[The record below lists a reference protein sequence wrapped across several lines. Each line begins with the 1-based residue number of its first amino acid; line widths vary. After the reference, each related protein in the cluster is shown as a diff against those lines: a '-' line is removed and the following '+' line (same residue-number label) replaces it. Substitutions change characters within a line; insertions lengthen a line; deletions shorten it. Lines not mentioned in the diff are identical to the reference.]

1 MGLEVNIDENKVPDY
16 MLPDPL
22 ICLDGTRVCG
32 KILWFEK
39 RRPEILDLFERHI
52 YGKMPG
58 KPEKMSFEIIS
69 MDENAL
75 KGKATRKE
83 VSVIMENS
91 HTKIQMDILIYIPNF
106 QQKPVANFITL
117 NFYGNHSIHQD
128 SNITLSKQWV
138 PKRKDYGIRKNRATE
153 KSRGVLSYRW
163 PIELIIDRGY
173 ALSTIY
179 CGDLDPDFDDGF
191 QNGVHPLFYKKGQT
205 KPDADEWG
213 TIGAWAWGL
222 RRAMDYFETDND
234 IDDSRVIVMGHSR
247 LGKAALW
254 AGAIDKR
261 FALVISNNSGCGG
274 AALYRRKFG
283 ERISHINNQFPHWF
297 CENFKQ
303 YNDKEDELPID
314 QHMLVSLI
322 APRPVYIAS
331 SEKDLWSDPR
341 GEFLSAKHADPV
353 YKVLG
358 TNGLQ
363 VDEIS
368 ETHRPILS
376 AIGYHIREGV
386 HEVLKYDWERYL
398 DFADFHWHVSQ
409 IH

>member
-1 MGLEVNIDENKVPDY
+1 M
-16 MLPDPL
+16 
-22 ICLDGTRVCG
+22 
-32 KILWFEK
+32 
-39 RRPEILDLFERHI
+39 
-52 YGKMPG
+52 
-58 KPEKMSFEIIS
+58 
-69 MDENAL
+69 A
-75 KGKATRKE
+75 
-83 VSVIMENS
+83 
-91 HTKIQMDILIYIPNF
+91 
-106 QQKPVANFITL
+106 
-117 NFYGNHSIHQD
+117 
-128 SNITLSKQWV
+128 
-138 PKRKDYGIRKNRATE
+138 YGIRKNRSTE

-173 ALSTIY
+173 AISTIY

-205 KPDADEWG
+205 KPADDEWG

-222 RRAMDYFETDND
+222 RRAMDYFEVDNN
-234 IDDSRVIVMGHSR
+234 IDNNRVIVMGFSR

-283 ERISHINNQFPHWF
+283 ETISHINNRFPHWF

-314 QHMLVSLI
+314 QHMLISLI
-322 APRPVYIAS
+322 APRPIYIAS
-331 SEKDLWSDPR
+331 AEKDLWSDPR
-341 GEFLSAKHADPV
+341 GEFLSAKYADPV
-353 YKVLG
+353 YKMLG
-358 TNGLQ
+358 TTGLQ
-363 VDEIS
+363 ADGMS

-398 DFADFHWHVSQ
+398 DFADYH
-409 IH
+409 

>member
-1 MGLEVNIDENKVPDY
+1 MGLDVNFDEKEVPEYK
-16 MLPDPL
+16 LPDPL
-22 ICLDGTRVCG
+22 VCLDGTRVSN
-32 KILWFEK
+32 KTLWFEK
-39 RRPEILDLFERHI
+39 RQPEILDLFEHHI

-58 KPEKMSFEIIS
+58 KPEKMSFEITSI
-69 MDENAL
+69 DKNAL

-83 VSVIMENS
+83 VSVIMENT

-106 QQKPVANFITL
+106 QPKPVANFIAL

-138 PKRKDYGIRKNRATE
+138 PKRMAYGIRKNRATE

-205 KPDADEWG
+205 KPAANEWG

-222 RRAMDYFETDND
+222 RRAMDYFEADNN
-234 IDDSRVIVMGHSR
+234 IENSRVILMGFSR

-283 ERISHINNQFPHWF
+283 ETISHMNNRFPHWF

-303 YNDKEDELPID
+303 YNDKENELPID
-314 QHMLVSLI
+314 QHLLISLI

-331 SEKDLWSDPR
+331 AEKDLWSDPR

-353 YKVLG
+353 YKMLG

-363 VDEIS
+363 IDKMPEL
-368 ETHRPILS
+368 HQPILS

-398 DFADFHWHVSQ
+398 DFADYHLQ
-409 IH
+409 IPKIH

>member
-1 MGLEVNIDENKVPDY
+1 MGLDVNIDEKNVPEY
-16 MLPDPL
+16 LLPDPL
-22 ICLDGTRVCG
+22 ICLDGTRVSG
-32 KILWFEK
+32 KTLWLEK
-39 RRPEILDLFERHI
+39 RRPEILDLFEHHI

-58 KPEKMSFEIIS
+58 KPKKISFEITSI
-69 MDENAL
+69 DKNAL

-83 VSVIMENS
+83 VSVIMENNS
-91 HTKIQMDILIYIPNF
+91 TKIQMDILIYIPNF
-106 QQKPVANFITL
+106 QPKPVANFIAL

-138 PKRKDYGIRKNRATE
+138 RKKKAYGIRKNRATE

-163 PIELIIDRGY
+163 PLELIIDRGY

-205 KPDADEWG
+205 KPAADEWG
-213 TIGAWAWGL
+213 TIGGWAWGL
-222 RRAMDYFETDND
+222 RRAMDYFEIDND
-234 IDDSRVIVMGHSR
+234 IDNNRVIVMGHSR

-283 ERISHINNQFPHWF
+283 ETISHINNRFPHWF

-314 QHMLVSLI
+314 QHMVISLI

-331 SEKDLWSDPR
+331 AEKDLWSDPR
-341 GEFLSAKHADPV
+341 GEFLSAKYADPV
-353 YKVLG
+353 YKLLG

-363 VDEIS
+363 VDRMP
-368 ETHRPILS
+368 ETHWSIFS

-398 DFADFHWHVSQ
+398 DFADYHLKNLNKK
-409 IH
+409 